1 MAAEDHHT
9 WLPSDV
15 ALTPC
20 VLSQV
25 GGLLLL
31 SKSWKEHGVWIISS
45 DKLDDFVVQF
55 RLVFQYDLVVDGFG
69 WLVGSS
75 CPDGR

>member
-1 MAAEDHHT
+1 MAVQDHHI

-25 GGLLLL
+25 GGLLIL
-31 SKSWKEHGVWIISS
+31 SKSWEEHDVGVVGS
-45 DKLDDFVVQF
+45 DKLDDLVVQI

-69 WLVGSS
+69 
-75 CPDGR
+75 